1 MRLCDWIRLDWSSA
15 CKQSALHVSTY
26 ASAICLYGSFYTI
39 ESVQGL
45 NFWIGM
51 EVLDADSII
60 LDTRIFLQIFQI
72 NKKFNTM
79 SAFLDSI
86 FQPM

>member
-1 MRLCDWIRLDWSSA
+1 M
-15 CKQSALHVSTY
+15 Y

-45 NFWIGM
+45 NFWIDM

-60 LDTRIFLQIFQI
+60 LDTRKLLQIFQI

-79 SAFLDSI
+79 SAFLDTI
-86 FQPM
+86 FQPMYTGKE